1 MVTLT
6 VNLPDK
12 VKALAESRASAAG
25 YADVS
30 EYLVRLIEAEAS
42 ASSGDAESS
51 TDDHLEALL
60 LCRIDGI
67 GVEMDAADFQQLRR
81 KLADQLDGDAESGA

>member
-1 MVTLT
+1 MTTLT

-30 EYLVRLIEAEAS
+30 EYLARLIEAEAS
-42 ASSGDAESS
+42 ASSLDSESNS
-51 TDDHLEALL
+51 DDQLEALL
-60 LCRIDGI
+60 LARVDDN
-67 GVEMDAADFQQLRR
+67 GVEMDAADFQRLRK
-81 KLADQLDGDAESGA
+81 KLAT